1 MRHPPAWPGGKDMT
15 DTATRVAN
23 VVAQQLGVDPDK
35 VRPESRFM
43 EDLGADSL
51 DVVELVMAIEEGFDV
66 QIPDD
71 DAEKIATVKDAVLY
85 IEAAMV

>member
-1 MRHPPAWPGGKDMT
+1 MT

-23 VVAQQLGVDPDK
+23 LVAQQLGVDPDK

-51 DVVELVMAIEEGFDV
+51 DAVELVMAIEEGFDV

-71 DAEKIATVKDAVLY
+71 DAEKIVTVRDALLY